1 MARQE
6 FKPFSRQ
13 MKTLYQL
20 LFYLV
25 LASIIRAEESGD
37 TGTEAQST
45 HISLHEVT
53 SIVLANNPAIKEA
66 ENRWRAAKERVRQ
79 ANAWDDPRISGD
91 SRVRRFVD
99 VPPNAFMDQTLTV
112 EQLIPITGKNLLRGR
127 AAAAEA
133 LSIFE
138 EVRRAELDVIA
149 KARASFFRLANAY
162 EQLEINSKNLVSLR
176 QIADISRS
184 KYETGVESAANVL
197 VAETDYSK
205 LLETRR
211 DLERSLS
218 DAESQLNTLMN
229 RDAFAPI
236 GTPVAVSINEANLS
250 LSGLRAITLAQRP
263 EVNMARAKIDNEKSK
278 LQLARRAWI
287 PDPALMV
294 KGQRYND
301 TSQAVS
307 ELDAG
312 VSFTVPWVNPGKY
325 SAGVREARA
334 SVAAAEQGFD
344 REQKEAL
351 RLLRDQ
357 LEKIETTH
365 HHVDLFRDKLVPQ
378 ARQAFEATRLSYESG
393 KATFL
398 DWITAQRNLRD
409 LEATAREHL
418 ADYQVAVAELEAVI
432 GAELYAAPAE
442 LHKGEKSR

>member
-1 MARQE
+1 
-6 FKPFSRQ
+6 
-13 MKTLYQL
+13 MKTNYL
-20 LFYLV
+20 LPFYLA
-25 LASIIRAEESGD
+25 LTSILRAEESGNA
-37 TGTEAQST
+37 GTEAPRA
-45 HISLHEVT
+45 HISLREVT
-53 SIVLANNPAIKEA
+53 KVVLANNPAIKEA
-66 ENRWRAAKERVRQ
+66 ENRWRAAVQRVRQ
-79 ANAWDDPRISGD
+79 ANAWDDPRIAGD

-99 VPPNAFMDQTLTV
+99 VPPNAFMDQSLTV

-149 KARASFFRLANAY
+149 KARTSFFRLANAY

-184 KYETGVESAANVL
+184 KYETGVESAANAL

-211 DLERSLS
+211 DLERNLS
-218 DAESQLNTLMN
+218 DAQSQLNALMN
-229 RDAFAPI
+229 HDAFAPL
-236 GTPVAVSINEANLS
+236 GTPSAANINEANLS
-250 LSGLRAITLAQRP
+250 LSRLRAITLAQRP
-263 EVNMARAKIDNEKSK
+263 EVQMAHAKIDSEKSK

-312 VSFTVPWVNPGKY
+312 VSFTVPWVNPSKY
-325 SAGVREARA
+325 SAGVREAREN
-334 SVAAAEQGFD
+334 VGAAEQGLD

-357 LEKIETTH
+357 LEKIETAH
-365 HHVDLFRDKLVPQ
+365 HHVELFRDKLVPQ

-393 KATFL
+393 KASFL
-398 DWITAQRNLRD
+398 DWISAQRNLRD
-409 LEATAREHL
+409 IEATAREHL
-418 ADYQVAVAELEAVI
+418 ADYQIAVAELEAVT
-432 GAELYAAPAE
+432 GTELYARPAQQLKAE
-442 LHKGEKSR
+442 RKSQ